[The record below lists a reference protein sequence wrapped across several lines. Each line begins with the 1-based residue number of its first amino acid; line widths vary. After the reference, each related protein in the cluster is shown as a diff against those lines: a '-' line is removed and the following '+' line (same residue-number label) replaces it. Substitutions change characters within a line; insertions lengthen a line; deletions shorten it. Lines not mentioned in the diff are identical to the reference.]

1 MLAETLGAKP
11 ETRASRRTDGQQE
24 QQEQEQQQRW
34 SISSTGPGHF
44 RISWLHDALLDGNNL
59 RHRLRRRLIHSLL
72 VQQSAVRQQSTSSCA
87 GCRKRQ
93 TNACVCVCVC
103 VFDPASS
110 RRSGREREREKQLVP
125 LGYQIN
131 SRLQKCGGF
140 FFSFSLSSDFWQGR
154 FNRDAARSPVADAQA
169 PTSTGVRSGT
179 ACKQDKTRRPAP
191 KSNRK
196 TGKQCKFYH
205 RPTY

>member
-1 MLAETLGAKP
+1 MADLVAGAERTARALSLSVGRGPGLCLPACLRTDSCRSRRGPLAETLGAKP

-24 QQEQEQQQRW
+24 QEQQQQQQRW

-103 VFDPASS
+103 VLSS
-110 RRSGREREREKQLVP
+110 IQQTLGQREREREREKQLVP

-140 FFSFSLSSDFWQGR
+140 FFLFSLQ
-154 FNRDAARSPVADAQA
+154 
-169 PTSTGVRSGT
+169 
-179 ACKQDKTRRPAP
+179 
-191 KSNRK
+191 
-196 TGKQCKFYH
+196 
-205 RPTY
+205 